1 MNYEKMWNELKC
13 RVSEACDYYHNHIKN
28 ALNDVHRYEF
38 SNKLDAYV
46 ALGEVMNS
54 IEHEHNIVKISDPI
68 VKMTIMHDNVIQ
80 KEDGEVY
87 FEVLITMRS
96 GDVHQTYINVEDY
109 KKIFSTLSETEN

>member
-13 RVSEACDYYHNHIKN
+13 RVSEACDYYHDHIEN

-46 ALGEVMNS
+46 VLSETMNS
-54 IEHEHNIVKISDPI
+54 MEHEHNIVRVSDPI
-68 VKMTIMHDNVIQ
+68 FKLTIMHDNTIV

-87 FEVLITMRS
+87 FEVLITTKS
-96 GDVHQTYINVEDY
+96 GDMYKTYINVEDY
-109 KKIFSTLSETEN
+109 KKMFSTLSETEN